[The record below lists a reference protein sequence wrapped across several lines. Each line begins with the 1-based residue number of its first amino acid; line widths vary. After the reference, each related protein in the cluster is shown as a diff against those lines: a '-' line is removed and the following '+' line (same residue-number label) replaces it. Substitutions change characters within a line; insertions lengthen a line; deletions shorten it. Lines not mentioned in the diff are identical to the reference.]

1 MNEFEKK
8 FDDNELNDMRQQ
20 MATLK
25 KKLQQQE
32 IVNDRFIRHSLR
44 RNTSSITRRYVL
56 VGLLSVFTIP
66 YSYWAFVRLNGSS
79 IGVWITVCILL
90 LIALGY
96 TVYTGRFLYDRK
108 LYKSNLVE
116 ARRIVAKAKK
126 LDADWLKFGIPAVIL
141 WLGYFLYD
149 SYGHM
154 ERDEFEIFAV
164 AMSVAVILGGIIGL
178 KIHFRN
184 QSDYEDIIEQ
194 IEEITE

>member
-1 MNEFEKK
+1 MNEHY
-8 FDDNELNDMRQQ
+8 ELEDMRQQ

-25 KKLQQQE
+25 KKLEKQE
-32 IVNDRFIRHSLR
+32 IVNDRMIRQSLKHS
-44 RNTSSITRRYVL
+44 TSSINRRYI
-56 VGLLSVFTIP
+56 FTCFLCLAMIP
-66 YSYWAFVRLNGSS
+66 YGYWAFVKLNGSS
-79 IGVWITVCILL
+79 IGVWVTMCILM
-90 LIALGY
+90 LITLVY
-96 TVYTGRFLYDRK
+96 TVYIGRHLHNSNLYDRD
-108 LYKSNLVE
+108 LVDAYKK
-116 ARRIVAKAKK
+116 VAQAKR
-126 LDADWLKFGIPAVIL
+126 LDSEWLKFGIPAVIL